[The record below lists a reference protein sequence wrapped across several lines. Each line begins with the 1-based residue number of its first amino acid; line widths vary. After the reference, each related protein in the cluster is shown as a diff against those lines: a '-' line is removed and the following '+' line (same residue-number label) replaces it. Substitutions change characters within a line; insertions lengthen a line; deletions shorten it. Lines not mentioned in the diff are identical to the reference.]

1 MEWDFTFSYTRAQA
15 IADSVLIDVSDIA
28 KEAGFKI
35 PVALT
40 SALYDTYIKSDL
52 PGQDEQ
58 GRLWDTL
65 FMLYLRAKGCE
76 ESIIFYEVLFQMSE
90 SEQKTVKL
98 KAIIGPGD
106 TMDPVLTIMLPEE
119 D

>member
-15 IADSVLIDVSDIA
+15 ISDGVLIDVSDIA

-40 SALYDTYIKSDL
+40 SALYDTYIKSNL

-58 GRLWDTL
+58 GRLWDVL
-65 FMLYLRAKGCE
+65 CLLYIQAKGCE
-76 ESIIFYEVLFQMSE
+76 GNILFFDVLFQRTE
-90 SEQKTVKL
+90 EKKEVKNL